1 MSLWGNKDS
10 IYSSGTISVNLENGE
25 VRGTTGV
32 VTFTSAVS
40 EGDVITVGTG
50 ATYGY
55 AVITGVTSTR
65 LSIASTA
72 GFVSGLTTVPAG
84 TTYNISEEPIY
95 TLGDSIYRA
104 PESKTVGY
112 STSPVFTGVF
122 GVSAEEVGTAAT
134 ITVGGK
140 ASAYAVAHSGW
151 VGVTTYIDTHGNLR
165 VKSEVLVAGGIDS
178 TVGTDANDDAVFPDP
193 TISILTDVA
202 DVVGIATTG
211 NATFTV
217 VASVFPSYSPLTY
230 QWYEDTTALNDGGD
244 YSGAMTSTLT
254 VANDSDKDDGRE
266 YKVVIASGDT
276 SVTSGVGTITY
287 A

>member
-10 IYSSGTISVNLENGE
+10 VYSAGTVNVNLGTNTIT
-25 VRGTTGV
+25 GTTGV

-40 EGDVITVGTG
+40 AGDVITVGAG

>member
-1 MSLWGNKDS
+1 MALWGNKDS
-10 IYSSGTISVNLENGE
+10 VYSAGTVNVNLGTNSIT
-25 VRGTTGV
+25 GTTGV

-40 EGDVITVGTG
+40 AGDVITVGAG

-55 AVITGVTSTR
+55 AVVTGVTSTT

-72 GFVSGLTTVPAG
+72 GFVSGLTTVSG
-84 TTYNISEEPIY
+84 STYNISEEPIY
-95 TLGDSIYRA
+95 TLGDSTYKA
-104 PESKTVGY
+104 PESKTSGY
-112 STSPVFTGVF
+112 SANPYFTGVF
-122 GVSAEEVGTAAT
+122 GVSAEEVGAAAT

-140 ASAYAVAHSGW
+140 AAAYAVSHSGW
-151 VGVTTYIDTHGNLR
+151 VGVTTYVDTHGNLR
-165 VKSEVLVAGGIDS
+165 VKSEVLVAGNIS
-178 TVGTDANDDAVFPDP
+178 ASAGTDANDDTRFPDP
-193 TISILTDVA
+193 TITITTDVVDA
-202 DVVGIATTG
+202 VGVATDG

-217 VASVFPSYSPLTY
+217 AVSVNPTYAPLTY
-230 QWYEDTTALNDGGD
+230 QWYEDTTALSDSGD
-244 YSGAMTSTLT
+244 YSGSATTVLT